1 MSIPIHPTGEK
12 MNKLL
17 RFLVFY
23 ISKPIFSSVVAAI
36 ESLFLRM
43 YYDRAKMIEGLEGL
57 RESCRTAGDLE
68 DWYEEVGFAWK
79 GDPLGGALDYASR
92 PWVSF
97 ARKSGDCDD
106 MAALAEQVLK
116 GKYPEV
122 RRAQTNVSIRKG
134 HVIVVMRDN
143 EDKWW
148 MMSNQ
153 NCKGS
158 FPDAETAIRSYYG
171 DRTSFFYVY

>member
-1 MSIPIHPTGEK
+1 MK
-12 MNKLL
+12 KLL

-23 ISKPIFSSVVAAI
+23 VSKPTFSAFVAAV
-36 ESLFLRM
+36 ESLLLRAR
-43 YYDRAKMIEGLEGL
+43 YDRAKMVKGVEEL
-57 RESCRTAGDLE
+57 RESCDTGEDLE
-68 DWYEEVGFAWK
+68 AWYEEVGFAWK
-79 GDPLGGALDYASR
+79 EDPLGGVLDYASR

-106 MAALAEQVLK
+106 MATLAEYVLK

-122 RRAQTNVSIRKG
+122 RRAQTNVSLREG
-134 HVIVVMRDN
+134 HLVVVMRDN
-143 EDKWW
+143 DGKWW

-158 FPDAETAIRSYYG
+158 FPDAETAVRSYYG
-171 DRTSFFYVY
+171 DRTNFFYIY